1 MKLTKV
7 LLTLFFCSFSFLE
20 VFGQSGQVE
29 IVEGVGFM
37 AGAEKEGVKYIRLVN
52 NVHLRQK
59 ETDLYCDSAHFYRA
73 TNIFEVYSNV
83 RVTQGTLVI
92 TSATAVYNGNL
103 RTATFQGGVNL
114 QDDKMTLTTPSLA
127 YDMNTH
133 IARYTEGGNII
144 EPPNTITSKFG
155 TYDAN
160 SKMISFRGTVH
171 VVSPDADIQSD
182 TIQYNTTSKVVF
194 FVAQTRIQNPQATQF
209 AKGGTYNTLTK
220 AAAFR
225 DAQVNTEDYTINAR
239 NAAYGEDKAGRY
251 AFYTGGVKMTSKD
264 AKNKTILTG
273 QVAQYWQGTGR
284 SKVYGSPVMRSLV
297 SGDTLYISADT
308 LVATNNK
315 DPKVKD
321 FLYAYYGVRMFKSD
335 LQGKCDSLTYNVT
348 DSLMYMNHDPVI
360 WSNNSQLVSERMQM
374 QLKNRTIDRM
384 YLYNSAFIIS
394 EDTLK
399 NLNQI
404 KGRDMTAFFQKGDIR
419 RVDVNGNGES
429 IYFALEGDTLLTG
442 MNKTVCSDMV
452 LKFDTRKLKT
462 ISFITNPDASFVP
475 PHELN
480 EPDRRLKGFKWR
492 IEEKPDK
499 KAVLAKRT
507 KQSAKPLKA
516 APAVTP
522 ALAKREDQSKTAK
535 PKRRD
540 RKKN

>member
-7 LLTLFFCSFSFLE
+7 LLPLFFCFFSFLK
-20 VFGQSGQVE
+20 VFGQAGQIE
-29 IVEGVGFM
+29 IIEGAGFM
-37 AGAEKEGVKYIRLVN
+37 ASGEKNGEKYIRLLQ

-73 TNIFEVYSNV
+73 TNIVQVFSNV

-92 TSATAVYNGNL
+92 TSATGVYNGNL
-103 RTATFQGGVNL
+103 RTATFAGGVNL
-114 QDDKMTLTTPSLA
+114 RDDKMTMTTPSMS
-127 YDMNTH
+127 YDMNTR
-133 IARYTEGGNII
+133 IARYTEGGNIV

-155 TYDAN
+155 TYEAN
-160 SKMISFRGTVH
+160 TKMISFRGTVH

-194 FVAQTRIQNPQATQF
+194 FVAQTRIQNLQATQF

-225 DAQVNTEDYTINAR
+225 DAQVDTEDYTIAAR
-239 NAAYGEDKAGRY
+239 QASYGEDKAGRY
-251 AFYTGGVKMTSKD
+251 AFYNGGVKMTSKD
-264 AKNKTILTG
+264 QKNKTIITG
-273 QVAQYWQGTGR
+273 QVAQYWHGTGR
-284 SKVYGSPVMRSLV
+284 SKVSGSPVMRSLV

-308 LVATNNK
+308 LMATNNK
-315 DPKVKD
+315 DPQKKD
-321 FLYAYYGVRMFKSD
+321 FVYAYYDVRMFKSD
-335 LQGKCDSLTYNVT
+335 LQGKCDSLTYNLT
-348 DSLMYMNHDPVI
+348 DSVLFMNHNPII
-360 WSNNSQLVSERMQM
+360 WSNNSQLVADTMQM
-374 QLKNRTIDRM
+374 LLKNRTIDRM
-384 YLYNSAFIIS
+384 YLYNNAFIIS

-429 IYFALEGDTLLTG
+429 IYFALEGDTILTG

-452 LKFDTRKLKT
+452 LKFDIRKLKT
-462 ISFITNPDASFVP
+462 ISFLTNPDASFVP

-492 IEEKPDK
+492 IDEKPDK
-499 KAVLAKRT
+499 TFVMSKRT
-507 KQSAKPLKA
+507 KKPAKP
-516 APAVTP
+516 APSATVP
-522 ALAKREDQSKTAK
+522 ALAKREEPNKITK
-535 PKRRD
+535 PSRRE